1 MTPDP
6 IFFGRLALLALVL
19 AVSPA
24 RAQTQDELF
33 DDAKL
38 QDIHL
43 RMNDGDWAAL
53 RVNLKDDT
61 FYRADLTWNGL
72 TVRDVGLR
80 QRGSGSRTASK
91 PNLRLDANRYVPGQR
106 FVGLTAVNLDN
117 VYSDASMMRDPLAMK
132 VFQRMG
138 VLASRQVHA
147 RLFINDMFAGVYVV
161 VEPVNRR
168 FIRRVFGEK
177 EADEESGGYLY
188 EYRWLDEYDFS
199 YPGPDLARYAAMF
212 RAQTRD
218 TDSPSNL
225 YGPLEA
231 LVRAINVTP
240 RERFVAEVGQLLD
253 LPQVVRV
260 LAAQNCAAE
269 LDGLVGYWGMNN
281 FYLYRFRDGRPAVV
295 IPWDADHS
303 LSSPD
308 MPLAYRLDATILT
321 RRLMEVPSLVKVYL
335 AAAGECGGLLGE
347 PAPGDP
353 RGWLEREISRMA
365 ALIGP
370 SVELDRFALFNYSEF
385 LPDVER
391 LLSFARYRAKY
402 VLCQV
407 NEAVATGTFKNRC
420 PVPPTSTPTPG
431 VARSSAAELGPR
443 AEWQRRLA
451 VTPTPSARHRPTP
464 PALWSAV

>member
-6 IFFGRLALLALVL
+6 SRFGRLALLALVL
-19 AVSPA
+19 VVSPA
-24 RAQTQDELF
+24 RAQTQDDLF
-33 DDAKL
+33 DDATL

-43 RMNDGDWAAL
+43 RMNDSDWTAL

-61 FYRADLTWNGL
+61 FYPADVTWNGL
-72 TVRDVGLR
+72 TVRNVGLR

-117 VYSDASMMRDPLAMK
+117 VYSDASMMRDPLATK

-138 VLASRQVHA
+138 VPASRQVHV
-147 RLFINDMFAGVYVV
+147 RLFINDTFAGVYVV

-168 FIRRVFGEK
+168 FVRRVFGER

-199 YPGPDLARYAAMF
+199 YPGPDLSRYAAMF

-218 TDSPSNL
+218 TDSLSNL

-260 LAAQNCAAE
+260 LAIQNCTAE

-295 IPWDADHS
+295 IPWDADHA

-308 MPLAYRLDATILT
+308 MPLAYRLDATILA
-321 RRLMEVPSLVKVYL
+321 RRLLEVPSLVQGFI
-335 AAAGECGGLLGE
+335 AAARECAGILGQ

-353 RGWLEREISRMA
+353 RGWLEREIGRLA

-370 SVELDRFALFNYSEF
+370 SVALDRFALFNYSEF

-391 LLSFARYRAKY
+391 LMNFARHRPKY

-407 NEAVATGTFKNRC
+407 DEAAATGTFRNRC

-431 VARSSAAELGPR
+431 MARSSGADSGSR
-443 AEWQRRLA
+443 SVRRL
-451 VTPTPSARHRPTP
+451 
-464 PALWSAV
+464 PA

>member
-1 MTPDP
+1 MTPGSCRRV
-6 IFFGRLALLALVL
+6 FGIRRVGFLGLLALALV
-19 AVSPA
+19 VFPA
-24 RAQTQDELF
+24 TAQTQDDLF

-43 RMNDGDWAAL
+43 RMNARDWTAL

-61 FYRADLTWNGL
+61 FYAADLTWNGL
-72 TVRDVGLR
+72 TLRNVALR

-91 PNLRLDANRYVPGQR
+91 PNLRLDVNRYMPGQR
-106 FVGLTAVNLDN
+106 FVGLTAINLDN

-138 VLASRQVHA
+138 VPASRQAHA
-147 RLFINDMFAGVYVV
+147 RLFVNDTFAGVYVV

-168 FIRRVFGEK
+168 FIGRVFGER
-177 EADEESGGYLY
+177 EGDEESGGYLY

-199 YPGPDLARYAAMF
+199 YPGPALPPYAAMF

-218 TDSPSNL
+218 TDSFSNL

-231 LVRAINVTP
+231 LIRAINVTP
-240 RERFVAEVGQLLD
+240 RQRFVAEVGQLLD
-253 LPQVVRV
+253 LPQVARF
-260 LAAQNCAAE
+260 LAVQNCAAE

-281 FYLYRFRDGRPAVV
+281 FYLYRFRDGRPAVL

-308 MPLAYRLDATILT
+308 MPLAYRLDATVLA
-321 RRLMEVPSLVKVYL
+321 RRMLEVPSLVQVYI
-335 AAAGECGGLLGE
+335 AAAAQCAGILGQ

-353 RGWLEREISRMA
+353 RGWLEREIGRLA

-370 SVELDRFALFNYSEF
+370 SVALDRFALFNYSEY

-391 LLSFARYRAKY
+391 LLNFARRRPMYL
-402 VLCQV
+402 LCQV
-407 NEAVATGTFKNRC
+407 KEAVATGIFGNRC

-431 VARSSAAELGPR
+431 IARSPAAE
-443 AEWQRRLA
+443 
-451 VTPTPSARHRPTP
+451 
-464 PALWSAV
+464 